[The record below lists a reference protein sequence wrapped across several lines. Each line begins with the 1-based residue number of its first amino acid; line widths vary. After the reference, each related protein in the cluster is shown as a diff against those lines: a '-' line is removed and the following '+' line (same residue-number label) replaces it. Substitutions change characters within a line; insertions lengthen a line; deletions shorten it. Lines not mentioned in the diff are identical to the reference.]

1 MLDIRIVVVGLAL
14 LGGAAQV
21 SAATEET
28 LLCIR
33 GQSFV
38 PGREMLQTR
47 KLKLRTEGAVLADLL
62 LPVAQRG
69 VREKIWPE
77 LARDEVKVAPFD
89 EQLCG
94 SEPAAEL
101 SVNVTDQDLVDI
113 REGLSRGDND
123 NGRLNEVVRQAGAK
137 AAPEKPFDKGTSLII
152 PRHDWV
158 HLYFATSRDTTN
170 SSRAADAFG
179 KRRSDKLTYGAVD
192 ISIPADH
199 RWAKLESPSVWKFE
213 WDANPKRHV
222 VMADGF
228 QVLTEAGLKSELVR
242 RAGAFNKPGV
252 LLFIHGFNNSFE
264 EAAQRA
270 AQLTYDLAFPGPTIL
285 YSWPS
290 NGDVISYMSDEEKAA
305 TAWRQMAT
313 VLEQLTSLGPDV
325 PIYIVAHSMGNRVFT
340 QGMAELLR
348 RRPGADRVV
357 KQVVLAS
364 PDIGE
369 QEFRERWL
377 FDLKS
382 ASPPRY
388 TLYASNQDL
397 PVAVSSWL
405 HGERRLGSGG
415 SSIAVF
421 SGLDSIDASAIT
433 EEWFGLSHSYFG
445 DNSTV
450 MSDLFLVIHQG
461 IEPAKRPRLSKA
473 SGAKGGYWEFKH

>member
-1 MLDIRIVVVGLAL
+1 MRDFRIMVASAVL
-14 LGGAAQV
+14 LGAAGHV
-21 SAATEET
+21 PAAAEET

-38 PGREMLQTR
+38 PGRELLQTR
-47 KLKLRTEGAVLADLL
+47 QLKMHTEGAPLGDLA

-77 LARDEVKVAPFD
+77 LTLDEVKVAAFD

-94 SEPAAEL
+94 KEPAAEL
-101 SVNVTDQDLVDI
+101 SITITDEDYAEIRAELNRGESDI
-113 REGLSRGDND
+113 A
-123 NGRLNEVVRQAGAK
+123 RLNDVVRQAGAK
-137 AAPEKPFDKGTSLII
+137 AVPVKPFDKGTSVLYK
-152 PRHDWV
+152 RHDWV
-158 HLYFATSRDTTN
+158 HLYFATSRDATN

-179 KRRSDKLTYGAVD
+179 KLRSDKLTFGAVD
-192 ISIPADH
+192 ISIPSDH
-199 RWAKLESPSVWKFE
+199 RWAKLESPSVWRFD
-213 WDANPKRHV
+213 WDANPQRHV

-228 QVLTEAGLKSELVR
+228 QILSESKLKSELAQ
-242 RAGAFNKPGV
+242 RASAFNKPGV
-252 LLFIHGFNNSFE
+252 LLFVHGFNNSFE
-264 EAAQRA
+264 QAAQRA

-290 NGDVISYMSDEEKAA
+290 NGDVLSYMSDEEKARS
-305 TAWRQMAT
+305 AWRQMAA
-313 VLEQLTSLGPDV
+313 VLDQLTSLGPGV
-325 PIYIVAHSMGNRVFT
+325 PVYIVAHSMGNRVFT

-348 RRPGADRVV
+348 RRPGADKVV
-357 KQVVLAS
+357 RQVVLAS

-377 FDLKS
+377 YELKS
-382 ASPPRY
+382 ASPTRY

-397 PVAVSSWL
+397 PVAVSAWL

-415 SSIAVF
+415 SGIAVF

-445 DNSTV
+445 DNATV
-450 MSDLFLVIHQG
+450 MSDLFMIINQG
-461 IEPAKRPRLSKA
+461 LEPAKRPRLSKA
-473 SGAKGGYWEFKH
+473 SGTRGTYWEFKP